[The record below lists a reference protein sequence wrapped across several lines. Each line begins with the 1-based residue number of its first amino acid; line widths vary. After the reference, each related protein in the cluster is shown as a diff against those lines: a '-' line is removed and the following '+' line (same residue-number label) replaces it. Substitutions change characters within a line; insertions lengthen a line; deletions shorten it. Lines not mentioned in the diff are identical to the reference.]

1 MDISELLLL
10 PFFICFV
17 LSVLGFL
24 LHPPFFVYLILAAH
38 RKNVCKKER
47 LGSYDADRLPL
58 QIIQLPVFNEDV
70 DMVKA
75 LIDSACGVWY
85 PRNKLI
91 IQLLDDS
98 DQERVSSAL
107 KEYVKLK
114 KSQVPGV
121 QLYYLHRSD
130 RSNYKA
136 GNLNFGLGEVRKSF
150 PDKGDAD
157 LDGSIV
163 SIFDADF
170 LIPDEYLRY
179 TVGYFDDAGVG
190 AVQADMEFA
199 NKNDNALTKA
209 AAVFQENLHRIDFTG
224 RSVSGHLTT
233 FKGSAGSL
241 RYRLI
246 RDCGFWQGDTQ
257 IEDVDLSFAAQAKG
271 WKIVYTDLVS
281 CSCVLPSSYNDF
293 KLQQRSWMKG
303 IMEVMRKQLG
313 GVLGSSRLGFFQK
326 LLALEFFLVF
336 SLQSLFMVISHL
348 TLIPAFYF
356 WSSVGEAWI
365 FHGLVLA
372 LPLLLAL
379 THIPFLAI
387 RLGDPEETADQGRS
401 SLPGKEPLFAFA
413 LMTALFVTLTYG
425 LIEGLSGAAVHRD
438 RTGKMGRKHEG
449 RKGTITAGTSI
460 AILNRINAVE
470 WLMALYSIL
479 VVCWAGWHG
488 FVAIA
493 AVYSVLAL
501 IYPLNAIISFWLLPK
516 RTRVEK

>member
-1 MDISELLLL
+1 MGISELLLL
-10 PFFICFV
+10 PFFVCFV

-24 LHPPFFVYLILAAH
+24 LHPPFFLYLIFACR
-38 RKNVCKKER
+38 RKNAGKKET
-47 LGSYDADRLPL
+47 LQIYDKERLPL

-85 PRNKLI
+85 PREKVI

-98 DQERVSSAL
+98 DQESISLAL
-107 KEYVKLK
+107 KEYVDLK

-121 QLYYLHRSD
+121 QLHYLHRSD

-150 PDKGDAD
+150 PDKGEAE
-157 LDGSIV
+157 LDQSIV

-179 TVGYFDDAGVG
+179 TVGYFDDPSVG
-190 AVQADMEFA
+190 AVQADMDFA
-199 NKNDNALTKA
+199 NRNDSALTRA

-336 SLQSLFMVISHL
+336 SLQSMFMVVSHL
-348 TLIPAFYF
+348 TLIPAYYF
-356 WSSVGEAWI
+356 WSSIGEAWI

-372 LPLLLAL
+372 LPLILAL
-379 THIPFLAI
+379 THIPFIAV
-387 RLGDPEETADQGRS
+387 RMGNPETADQTRS

-413 LMTALFVTLTYG
+413 LMTALFVTLSYG
-425 LIEGLSGAAVHRD
+425 LIEGLSGAVVHRD
-438 RTGKMGRKHEG
+438 RTGKVGRKKEG

-460 AILNRINAVE
+460 VILGRINGVE

-479 VVCWAGWHG
+479 VVCWAGLNG

-493 AVYSVLAL
+493 TVYSVLAV